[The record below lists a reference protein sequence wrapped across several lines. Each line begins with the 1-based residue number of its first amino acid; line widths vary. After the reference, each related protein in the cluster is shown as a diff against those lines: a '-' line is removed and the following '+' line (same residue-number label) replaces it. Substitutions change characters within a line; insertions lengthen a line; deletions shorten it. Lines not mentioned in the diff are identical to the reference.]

1 MFKIGDFSRL
11 SRVSIRTLRYYDR
24 VGLLKPAYVD
34 PFSDYRYYTADQL
47 ATLNLI
53 LALKDLGL
61 SLDQIRDLL
70 AESVPPEQLQ
80 GMLRLKRAELTAQ
93 IAEEQQRLA
102 RIEARL
108 RHIEQRPAPDL
119 AAINAIVLKSIP
131 DQAAALLRTTID
143 AYPEVSRLF
152 DQLFGTLAERHIIPA
167 GPPMTLY
174 HQPEYRDHEIDIEIA
189 VPVADSTIT
198 LEGDTLVR
206 SGIVPGVESAA
217 CLVHQGSYESV
228 GSAYAAL
235 MRWLEINRYEIDG
248 HIREVYLHDSV
259 RDAMSVP
266 IVEIQVPVKF
276 RPKMK
281 QH

>member
-24 VGLLKPAYVD
+24 VGLLKPAHVD

-53 LALKDLGL
+53 LALKDFGL
-61 SLDQIRDLL
+61 SLDQIRELL
-70 AESVPPEQLQ
+70 AESVPPEQLH

-108 RHIEQRPAPDL
+108 RQIGQEAAPDL
-119 AAINAIVLKSIP
+119 DAIVLKSIP
-131 DQAAALLRTTID
+131 EQPAALLRATID

-152 DQLFGTLAERHIIPA
+152 DQLFATLAERHIIPV
-167 GPPMTLY
+167 GPPLTLY

-189 VPVADSTIT
+189 VPVADGTVLLDS
-198 LEGDTLVR
+198 DTPVR
-206 SGIVPGVESAA
+206 SGSIPSVESAA
-217 CLVHQGSYESV
+217 CLVHQGSYESI

-235 MRWLEINRYEIDG
+235 MRWLEINQYEIDG
-248 HIREVYLHDSV
+248 HIREVYLHNAR
-259 RDAMSVP
+259 RDAPP
-266 IVEIQVPVKF
+266 IVEIQVPVRRK
-276 RPKMK
+276 
-281 QH
+281 